1 MTVAI
6 EWTMREN
13 LRAQLHVLLKR
24 NRRLPKDFERL
35 AETLATFVTVV
46 STELPS
52 GGLPGC
58 RS

>member
-6 EWTMREN
+6 DWTMRETPARSVA
-13 LRAQLHVLLKR
+13 RASQAGPAF
-24 NRRLPKDFERL
+24 PKDFERL